1 MSENK
6 ENLKRSTESEVE
18 IQDSPSGDT
27 EVMVEI
33 VPGWPQYVNKYVLKF
48 FSKIGHEEI
57 DEESDEESD
66 DASVEKG
73 EEESETKEELSQ
85 KFKTEL
91 KSLADTVKG
100 NKRQLR
106 HLQNEAVNLM
116 IQQENLEKGIK
127 KMKTIAAKLDKQINF

>member
-1 MSENK
+1 MSEQK
-6 ENLKRSTESEVE
+6 ESLKRSAESEIE
-18 IQDSPSGDT
+18 IQDSSSDT

-33 VPGWPQYVNKYVLKF
+33 VPGWPQYVNKYVLKYMKKVD
-48 FSKIGHEEI
+48 SH
-57 DEESDEESD
+57 EESDEESD

-73 EEESETKEELSQ
+73 EEESVTKAELSQ
-85 KFKTEL
+85 QLKTEL

-100 NKRQLR
+100 NKRELR

-116 IQQENLEKGIK
+116 IRQENLEKGLK

>member
-1 MSENK
+1 MSEQK
-6 ENLKRSTESEVE
+6 ESLKRSAESEIE
-18 IQDSPSGDT
+18 IQDSSSDT

-33 VPGWPQYVNKYVLKF
+33 VPGWPQYVNKYVLKYMTKVD
-48 FSKIGHEEI
+48 SH
-57 DEESDEESD
+57 EESDEESD

-73 EEESETKEELSQ
+73 EEESVTKAELSQ
-85 KFKTEL
+85 QLKTEL

-100 NKRQLR
+100 NKRELR

-116 IQQENLEKGIK
+116 IRQENLEKGLK